1 MMIRVKLYLNIP
13 SLLLGTELLFSS
25 MCKVLIF
32 VLKNIMLDSN
42 VFVISYFTGYC
53 DIFSKPRVNLEFRNL
68 KIRWKFLPH
77 MLYAGKCRQ
86 LVHTQNNLES
96 GTRTETYICLKAP
109 RYLFWERVSEYIVH
123 VSYQPCITLHVM
135 TGFCTQ
141 DLLSLLVGAEAHS
154 KLPGWWPVETLT
166 QWLNHP

>member
-68 KIRWKFLPH
+68 KIR
-77 MLYAGKCRQ
+77 
-86 LVHTQNNLES
+86 
-96 GTRTETYICLKAP
+96 
-109 RYLFWERVSEYIVH
+109 
-123 VSYQPCITLHVM
+123 
-135 TGFCTQ
+135 
-141 DLLSLLVGAEAHS
+141 
-154 KLPGWWPVETLT
+154 
-166 QWLNHP
+166 